1 MLEFLPS
8 IIHLAADADFTNYVY
23 TVVYAGANATPT
35 INGTVVTMG
44 LGSSFNI
51 NLKSISATANV
62 YVLGNKADTFNGSDT
77 LP

>member
-44 LGSSFNI
+44 AGSSFNI
-51 NLKSISATANV
+51 NLNSISATANV
-62 YVLGNKADTFNGSDT
+62 YVMGNKANTYTGSVS
-77 LP
+77 L